1 MRVQKGGGKT
11 QISRCANVRMS
22 RCADE
27 KKRNFTSKAQMVRI
41 RLSNSLIVLIEAYS
55 VFHPHIRT
63 FTHPHICKFAH
74 PQIKTGIDIPLQ
86 PSQGKPLRY

>member
-1 MRVQKGGGKT
+1 MRVQKGGGNM

-27 KKRNFTSKAQMVRI
+27 KKKNLTSKAQVVRI
-41 RLSNSLIVLIEAYS
+41 RLSNSLIVFIEAYS

-63 FTHPHICKFAH
+63 FTHPHICKLKQVLIYLFNLPKGNH
-74 PQIKTGIDIPLQ
+74 FNIEL
-86 PSQGKPLRY
+86 